1 MTDSQRTIVAADDP
15 VFDAADTDP
24 TISPKDD
31 FYRFVNGGWLD
42 ANPVPPEYGAWGAAQ
57 EVHERNQFIL
67 KELLE
72 AAAGDAD
79 APADSTEGMAGIYF
93 RSGMDTDRIEELGIA
108 PIEPW
113 LERIRSLGSVE
124 GLRPLLADLH
134 RIGLHAFFDIGVLPD
149 FEDAQA
155 HLLYVG
161 QAGLGLPD
169 RDYYLKDDAQYVKAR
184 ELLQE
189 YATTLFELAGL
200 DGSADLAQ
208 QFALRGK
215 TFALEVTQDEFQ
227 LHLGRATRHL
237 DTVDPRRVELLTSPL
252 YSGAL

>member
-72 AAAGDAD
+72 AAAGDVD
-79 APADSTEGMAGIYF
+79 APADSTEGKAGIYF
-93 RSGMDTDRIEELGIA
+93 RSGMNTDRIEELGTA

-124 GLRPLLADLH
+124 ALRPLLADLH

-169 RDYYLKDDAQYVKAR
+169 RDYYLRDDEASQA
-184 ELLQE
+184 LL
-189 YATTLFELAGL
+189 
-200 DGSADLAQ
+200 DRVRGSCGEDVLPPW
-208 QFALRGK
+208 
-215 TFALEVTQDEFQ
+215 
-227 LHLGRATRHL
+227 ATRL
-237 DTVDPRRVELLTSPL
+237 LMRRVRIRRRAQARDLPRARCPTRACRCEIST
-252 YSGAL
+252 